1 MSQKF
6 EKLKTL
12 LKELFQLDKPD
23 LDFGIYRILHARA
36 AEVSQFLDRD
46 LLPQVQA
53 AFGTYRTA
61 DKAEIEKE
69 LEKAI
74 AQARDLGFPD
84 PDQAPKAMALRARL
98 QSEAVDVNG
107 LEAEVYDHLYGF
119 FRRYYSE
126 GDFLSKRVYKPGVY
140 AIPYEGE
147 EVKLHWANA
156 DQYYIKTSEYLRDYA
171 FRLRPED
178 DARPMRVH
186 LRLHDAAEGEP
197 GNVKEAEGKERRF
210 VLADT
215 PPSVDN
221 SELVIRFT
229 YRPDPEGRKQKELN
243 EEAEARLLG
252 LNEPAIADW
261 LAALRKPHL
270 RSDGTTSENNRL
282 RVHIDRYTARNT
294 FDYFIHKDLGSFLR
308 RELDFY
314 IKNEVMHLDDI
325 ESETAPRVEQYL
337 SKIKVIRQ
345 IAGKIIGFLVQLE
358 DFQKKLWLKRKFIYE
373 SFYLISL
380 DRIDVSFY
388 PRLANSNQQVDAW
401 SELFAIDGASFGSSE
416 SRISLFKSAG
426 HLPIDTRLHD
436 LGLVEEIIA
445 SIQNLH
451 SEETGVLIHA
461 ENFQAARLLSP
472 ALRGKIKA
480 AYFDPP
486 YNTSEETFTYKNLY
500 KHSSWMAMMQDRV
513 RAAAPLL
520 SDDGI
525 TLVAIDDEEL
535 YHLKLVLDEVYG
547 KEHHIGTVVVQSN
560 PRGRGINS
568 FFATSHDYFLAYANE
583 PSLAAIVD
591 QPLTEEQADAFRHSD
606 EEARYR
612 LLPFRRSG
620 GLSTPDDRP
629 NSEFS
634 MYYSPG
640 ESKIVGVGGAR
651 KNPYPAAYESDIVF
665 AWDQGGVIELSLA
678 DFAARVPSDVVAIMP
693 VDSEGA
699 RRVWRWSDREKIIK
713 AAEAGEFVVARTSRG
728 YTVQLKDRI
737 KAGRKPKTIWF
748 DSRYDGSS
756 HGTNLLQDMFGQ
768 RRVFGYPKALSATK
782 DALHSVVGDDKEA
795 VVLDLFGGSGTT
807 AHATIELNRH
817 DDGQR
822 MFILAEAESYFD
834 SVLLPRVLKAA
845 HSSSWEAGKA
855 GTPGTSV
862 SVAIKCMRLE
872 SYDDTLNN
880 LELRRPAQMRSLMD
894 HAEAQG
900 PNALRE
906 QYVLRYMLD
915 VESRGSASLL
925 NTEAFTDPTS
935 YRLTVKR
942 PGSDESREVYVDLIE
957 TFNWL
962 VGLAV
967 QNYGAPQNLVAAF
980 KRDGEGRLSLD
991 GRLRPDPD
999 GPFWFRTVTGNT
1011 FEGRKTL
1018 VIWRKLT
1025 GNAEQDNLVLN
1036 EWFTRQGYSSKDS
1049 EFDLIYVNGDNNLE
1063 NLKAADDLWK
1073 VRLIEEDFHRLMFAE
1088 EG

>member
-23 LDFGIYRILHARA
+23 LDFGIYRVLHARA

-53 AFGTYRTA
+53 AFAGYRSA
-61 DKAEIEKE
+61 DKVALEKE
-69 LEKAI
+69 LAEAEL
-74 AQARDLGFPD
+74 QARNLGAD
-84 PDQAPKAMALRARL
+84 PDQLPKVQQLRQRL
-98 QSEAVDVNG
+98 KSDAVDVG
-107 LEAEVYDHLYGF
+107 ALESEVYDHLYSF

-186 LRLHDAAEGEP
+186 LRLQDAAEGEP

-210 VLADT
+210 ALADT
-215 PPSVDN
+215 PPSVEGG
-221 SELVIRFT
+221 ELVIRFT
-229 YRPDPEGRKQKELN
+229 YRPDPEGRKQKDLN
-243 EEAEARLLG
+243 EQAEARLLA
-252 LNEPAIADW
+252 LDEASFAEW
-261 LAALRKPHL
+261 LAELRKPHL
-270 RSDGTTSENNRL
+270 RSDGTTSESTRL
-282 RVHIDRYTARNT
+282 RVHLDRYTARNT
-294 FDYFIHKDLGSFLR
+294 FDYFIHKDLGGFLR

-337 SKIKVIRQ
+337 SKVKVIRR
-345 IAGKIIGFLVQLE
+345 IADKIIKFLAQLE
-358 DFQKKLWLKRKFIYE
+358 DFQKKLWLKKKFIYE
-373 SFYLISL
+373 VFYLISL
-380 DRIDVSFY
+380 DRIDESFY
-388 PRLANSNQQVDAW
+388 PSLAKSDRQIDAW
-401 SELFAIDGASFGSSE
+401 GALFSIDVKALGGHE
-416 SRISLFKSAG
+416 SRIALFKASR
-426 HLPIDTRLHD
+426 HLPVDTRLHD
-436 LGLVEEIIA
+436 SDLVAEIIA
-445 SIQNLH
+445 SIENLYPKL
-451 SEETGVLIHA
+451 SGVLIHS

-472 ALRGKIKA
+472 ALRGKLKA
-480 AYFDPP
+480 AYLDPP

-500 KHSSWMAMMQDRV
+500 RHSSWMAMMQDRV

-520 SDDGI
+520 ADSGI
-525 TLVAIDDEEL
+525 MLTAIDDEEL
-535 YHLKLVLDEVYG
+535 HHLKLVLDDIYG
-547 KEHHIGTVVVQSN
+547 PDHHIGTVVVQSN

-568 FFATSHDYFLAYANE
+568 FFATSHDYFLAYACE
-583 PSLAAIVD
+583 PSLAKIID
-591 QPLTEEQADAFRHSD
+591 QPLTEEQAEAFRHSD
-606 EEARYR
+606 EEVRYR

-634 MYYSPG
+634 LYYSPTEG
-640 ESKIVGVGGAR
+640 RIVGVGGAR
-651 KNPYPAAYESDIVF
+651 TNPYPAAYEAETVFVSDQRGIT
-665 AWDQGGVIELSLA
+665 ELSLA
-678 DFAARVPSDVVAIMP
+678 DFTARAPTDVVVILP
-693 VDSEGA
+693 VDSDGA
-699 RRVWRWSDREKIIK
+699 RRVWRWSDREKIIS
-713 AAEAGEFVVARTSRG
+713 AAEAGDFVVAQTSRG
-728 YTVQLKDRI
+728 YSVQLKDRI
-737 KAGRKPKTIWF
+737 KAGRKPKTVWF
-748 DSRYDGSS
+748 DPRYDGSS
-756 HGTNLLQDMFGQ
+756 HGTNLLQEMFGH

-782 DALHSVVGDDKEA
+782 DALHSVVGEDKEA

-807 AHATIELNRH
+807 AHAVLELNRD

-822 MFILAEAESYFD
+822 VFILAEAEVYFD
-834 SVLLPRVLKAA
+834 TVLLPRVLKAGYA
-845 HSSSWEAGKA
+845 SVWDAGRPRE
-855 GTPGTSV
+855 PGTSA
-862 SVAIKCMRLE
+862 SVAIKCMRVE
-872 SYDDTLNN
+872 AYDDTLNN
-880 LELRRPAQMRSLMD
+880 LELHRPAHMQSLLD

-900 PNALRE
+900 PDSLRE
-906 QYVLRYMLD
+906 HYLLRYMLD

-925 NTEAFTDPTS
+925 NIQAFTDPTA
-935 YRLTVKR
+935 YRLKVKR
-942 PGSDESREVYVDLIE
+942 PGSDESREVCVDLIE

-962 VGLAV
+962 IGLTV
-967 QNYGAPQNLVAAF
+967 QHYAAPQSFTAAF
-980 KRDGEGRLSLD
+980 RRDEEGRLGLD
-991 GRLRPDPD
+991 GRLRLDPN
-999 GPFWFRTVTGNT
+999 GPFWFRTVTGAT
-1011 FEGRKTL
+1011 PEGRKTL

-1025 GNAEQDNLVLN
+1025 GNAEQDNLVLDA
-1036 EWFTRQGYSSKDS
+1036 WFSGSKYSTKDS
-1049 EFDLIYVNGDNNLE
+1049 EFDFIYVNGDNNLE